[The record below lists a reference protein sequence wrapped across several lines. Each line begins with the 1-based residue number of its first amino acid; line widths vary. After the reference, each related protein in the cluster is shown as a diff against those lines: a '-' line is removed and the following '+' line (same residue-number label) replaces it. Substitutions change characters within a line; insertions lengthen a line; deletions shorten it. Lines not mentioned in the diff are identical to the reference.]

1 MTSAPD
7 SVAGDFAFDAATAV
21 DDAGDGHFTAMIHDG
36 WDIHGNANGG
46 YLLAVAGRA
55 MLRHSSRRDPFTVTA
70 HYLAPGPVGPVGIDV
85 VTVKAGKL
93 VTTSTASMYTASGD
107 GASREII
114 RVLGACGEM
123 PDAEVQHLVATPPE
137 LPPFDECVLRAG
149 GNVESQVALTDR
161 LDARIHP
168 DDTAF
173 MRGETIDD
181 ARVRAW
187 FAFADH
193 RPIDTLA
200 LLLAADAFPP
210 PVFNIPFNRGWVP
223 TLEFTVHVRA
233 RPVGTRLACVFRTRV
248 AQGGLLESDGELW
261 DEAGQLVALS
271 RQMAVAPRA

>member
-1 MTSAPD
+1 MSSAP
-7 SVAGDFAFDAATAV
+7 DFAFDAATTVEEEGNGRFRATV
-21 DDAGDGHFTAMIHDG
+21 HDG
-36 WDIHGNANGG
+36 WDILGNANGG
-46 YLLAVAGRA
+46 YLLAIAGRA
-55 MLRHSSRRDPFTVTA
+55 MLRHSARRDPFTITA
-70 HYLAPGPVGPVGIDV
+70 HYLAPGPAVPVTIDV
-85 VTVKAGKL
+85 DTVKSGKL
-93 VTTSTASMYTASGD
+93 VTTMTASMRSAAAD

-114 RVLGACGEM
+114 LVLGACGEM
-123 PDAEVQHLVATPPE
+123 PDADVQHLVATPPD
-137 LPPFDECVLRAG
+137 LPPFEECVRRADSE
-149 GNVESQVALTDR
+149 ESSFVALTSK

-168 DDTAF
+168 VDAAF

-193 RPIDTLA
+193 RPIDTLS

-248 AQGGLLESDGELW
+248 AQGGLLESDGEMW

-271 RQMAVAPRA
+271 RQMAVAPRPV